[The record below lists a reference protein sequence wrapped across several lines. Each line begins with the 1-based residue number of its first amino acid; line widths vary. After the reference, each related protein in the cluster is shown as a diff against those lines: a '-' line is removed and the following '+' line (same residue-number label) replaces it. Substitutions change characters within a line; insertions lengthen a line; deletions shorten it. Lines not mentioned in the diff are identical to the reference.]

1 MSVKY
6 VSIFGVG
13 QGSFFKLIF
22 RGHFT
27 KYQSG
32 TGQNTMNL
40 LLTFHAQ
47 KFNAMSWVAKLSEKL
62 EGRVKKRPGQ
72 SYLKIR
78 KYKKEGPST
87 VSGGHSHLYQRC
99 SWHLQEHHG
108 FFCCCCHWRSESMQ
122 CQSLTL
128 HSVKELEVEWGCLVP
143 ASNTVLVA
151 LIGRV
156 KRILLLAKDHIL
168 FHALDI

>member
-1 MSVKY
+1 MSDYDKFVKICIKTGVSVKY
-6 VSIFGVG
+6 VSIFGDG
-13 QGSFFKLIF
+13 QGSFLKLIF
-22 RGHFT
+22 KGHFT

-62 EGRVKKRPGQ
+62 EGRVKKWPGQ

-87 VSGGHSHLYQRC
+87 VSGGRSHLYQRC
-99 SWHLQEHHG
+99 SWHLQEHNG
-108 FFCCCCHWRSESMQ
+108 FFVVVVTEGVNQ
-122 CQSLTL
+122 C
-128 HSVKELEVEWGCLVP
+128 SVR
-143 ASNTVLVA
+143 A
-151 LIGRV
+151 
-156 KRILLLAKDHIL
+156 
-168 FHALDI
+168 

>member
-1 MSVKY
+1 MSDYDKSVKICIKTAVSVKY

-108 FFCCCCHWRSESMQ
+108 FFVVVVVTEEVNQ
-122 CQSLTL
+122 C
-128 HSVKELEVEWGCLVP
+128 SVR
-143 ASNTVLVA
+143 A
-151 LIGRV
+151 
-156 KRILLLAKDHIL
+156 
-168 FHALDI
+168 